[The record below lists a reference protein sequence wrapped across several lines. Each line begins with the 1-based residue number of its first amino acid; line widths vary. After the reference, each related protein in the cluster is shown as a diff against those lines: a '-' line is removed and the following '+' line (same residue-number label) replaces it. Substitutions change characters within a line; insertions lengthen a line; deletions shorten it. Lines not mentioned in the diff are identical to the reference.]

1 MERNVNNVRHQ
12 FSEIKKIKQNYIEPN
27 EMLDEYNK
35 CLENNKCSYELLK
48 MFELIANK
56 YSKSKAINFSSTKDR
71 ITCVNYAVSEA
82 WQKWNKFDSE
92 RSQNIFA
99 FFTQMI
105 KNDLMQHH
113 EKLYRRSRNE
123 ISLDTVFSNNDR

>member
-1 MERNVNNVRHQ
+1 MERNENNVRHQ

-27 EMLDEYNK
+27 EMLAEYNK

-56 YSKSKAINFSSTKDR
+56 YSKSKSINFSSTKDR
-71 ITCVNYAVSEA
+71 VTCVNYAVSEA

-123 ISLDTVFSNNDR
+123 ISLDAVFSNNDK